1 MIRLDTPPDAVD
13 RAYAKGLFELADEKG
28 GRAMLEEFAG
38 EFDELVDL
46 LRANPQLEELIGSL
60 IIPSKEKEES
70 LRRIFEGRISRLIL
84 NLMLL
89 LNIKERDGR
98 FVRVAAAFD
107 EMVQERFGKVE
118 VDVYTRLPVPEDQL
132 ASLKDRLRAALDREP
147 VIYAYTDETMLGGV
161 RIRVGDKLVDASFN
175 ARLRAIH
182 ERLEESGLDSLRE
195 QIQKTFED

>member
-1 MIRLDTPPDAVD
+1 MIRLDTPPDAID

-28 GRAMLEEFAG
+28 GRALLEELAG

-46 LRANPQLEELIGSL
+46 LRGNPKLEEFIASL
-60 IIPSKEKEES
+60 IVPSKTKEVS
-70 LRRIFEGRISRLIL
+70 LRKIFEGRIHQYVL

-107 EMVQERFGKVE
+107 ELVQEKFGKVE
-118 VDVYTRLPVPEDQL
+118 VDVYTRLPIPEDQL
-132 ASLKDRLRAALDREP
+132 SMIKSRLQAALQREP
-147 VIYAYTDETMLGGV
+147 VMYAYTDDQMIGGV

-175 ARLRAIH
+175 NRLRLMQ
-182 ERLEESGLDSLRE
+182 ERLTEEGLASMRE
-195 QIQKTFED
+195 RASDAIDD